1 MERDIA
7 AAARAVQDWMGLKAM
22 NQADLA
28 RAAQI
33 DNGTLGDFLAG
44 RRWPQTRT
52 RARIESALELTPGFI
67 NQVASGFLRISVTPL
82 PQDADS
88 EQLPVGSG
96 VDPELL
102 TQLADADPAAIEAVR
117 AVLRAARRGD

>member
-1 MERDIA
+1 
-7 AAARAVQDWMGLKAM
+7 MGVKAM

-28 RAAQI
+28 RAAKI

-52 RARIESALELTPGFI
+52 RARIEQALGLHVGFI
-67 NQVASGFLRISVTPL
+67 NQVASGSLRVSVTPL
-82 PQDADS
+82 SQDADA

-102 TQLADADPAAIEAVR
+102 TELADADPAAIEAVR